1 MWKPR
6 TGLLDRFAVLLSLVC
21 MIHCLAIPLLA
32 ALLPIVGGVL
42 LPDRE
47 FHWVMLGL
55 VLPASL
61 WALMSG
67 CRRHRRLRVAAI
79 GSAGLGVLIAVALF
93 GHALFGPAGER
104 FATSAGST
112 LVAVAHFLN
121 YRHLHAAA
129 HDACAT
135 G

>member
-1 MWKPR
+1 M
-6 TGLLDRFAVLLSLVC
+6 DRFAVLLSLAC

-32 ALLPIVGGVL
+32 AVLPIVGGAL

-61 WALMSG
+61 WALTSG

-79 GSAGLGVLIAVALF
+79 GSAGLGVLIGVALF
-93 GHALFGPAGER
+93 GHTLFGPTGER
-104 FATSAGST
+104 LATSAGAV
-112 LVAVAHFLN
+112 LVAVAHVLN
-121 YRHLHAAA
+121 YRHLHATAR
-129 HDACAT
+129 DGCAT
-135 G
+135 A